1 MESIKELIRGL
12 RGFHLI
18 DGTMGEHVKPSAFR
32 RSIGTLFAILFGL
45 SMSLFLIVSLFLS
58 GVYSALAQNEKCTT
72 NLWWQQNQTTAT
84 KALARLETIETELQ
98 EWITNNEDAVTERD
112 IITIPVVVHVVW
124 FFQDNL

>member
-58 GVYSALAQNEKCTT
+58 LTLLISGHWFFAILVPFV
-72 NLWWQQNQTTAT
+72 
-84 KALARLETIETELQ
+84 
-98 EWITNNEDAVTERD
+98 AVFAVG
-112 IITIPVVVHVVW
+112 IQTIPCW
-124 FFQDNL
+124 IFIDWEKNRLKR